1 MNKELDTITL
11 QAMRRS
17 SVQFFEGDF
26 KCTFEFRQQNISGE
40 WGGGGSKCSFISLN
54 KIPVFLLL
62 ELNMIEIWD
71 VYSLIYVTSEEIIIM
86 YV

>member
-26 KCTFEFRQQNISGE
+26 KCTFDLRQQNISGE
-40 WGGGGSKCSFISLN
+40 LGGGSKCSFISLN

-71 VYSLIYVTSEEIIIM
+71 VHSLIYVTSEEIIIM